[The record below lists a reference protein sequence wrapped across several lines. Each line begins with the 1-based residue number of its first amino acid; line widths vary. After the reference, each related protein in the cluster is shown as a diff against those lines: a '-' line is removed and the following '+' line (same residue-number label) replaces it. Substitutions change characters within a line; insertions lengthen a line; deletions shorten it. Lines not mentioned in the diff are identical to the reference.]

1 MASANKKG
9 NDDWQ
14 KRKAITDAYTKRGLN
29 YAEGD
34 KIVDDWLKSGVSTE
48 SALETIG
55 KAGRQELGTGAKGA
69 NKIHAQPHQD
79 EDGNWQVGKYT
90 PFGSTDHQA
99 NFAHQS
105 GHTQGTINYIN
116 DFYKNL
122 ADKDV
127 IEKHNLTGTKTF
139 TGAGDEVFQSGGWL
153 DLLQSG
159 EISQQDFEKNVF
171 DFYKDTGEGVEP
183 PPPPRP
189 PCPTP
194 DMTILLSD
202 GSTKPAGELKVGDEV
217 DTLHED
223 TLNRGNHKVT
233 YAEIVQSSILELDF
247 SGRKIKCSTS
257 HKFYSNNEWV
267 EAQDLVVGQKVSLL
281 EGEVEF
287 TGSTPLSEGDVVRI
301 QIEDA
306 HTYIC
311 EGFLSHNKSPQPLPP
326 GGGGDNWWN
335 QWSDQNEFGDWLKG
349 LLGGQNQQS
358 GWPWGGYGPPVGAG
372 GVGINYGPG
381 GGYLSGATGGIYNQ
395 FNRGSGGAANRAA
408 LQSLGITL

>member
-79 EDGNWQVGKYT
+79 EDGNWHVGKYT
-90 PFGSTDHQA
+90 AFGSTDGQA
-99 NFAHQS
+99 NFAHLT
-105 GHTQGTINYIN
+105 GHTQGTRTYLN
-116 DFYKNL
+116 DFYKSL

-127 IEKHNLTGTKTF
+127 IEKHNLTGTETF

-159 EISQQDFEKNVF
+159 GISQQDFEKNVF
-171 DFYKDTGEGVEP
+171 DFYKDPGKKTVEE
-183 PPPPRP
+183 
-189 PCPTP
+189 
-194 DMTILLSD
+194 I
-202 GSTKPAGELKVGDEV
+202 EV
-217 DTLHED
+217 IE
-223 TLNRGNHKVT
+223 NNNNNNNNVT
-233 YAEIVQSSILELDF
+233 
-247 SGRKIKCSTS
+247 
-257 HKFYSNNEWV
+257 
-267 EAQDLVVGQKVSLL
+267 
-281 EGEVEF
+281 EV
-287 TGSTPLSEGDVVRI
+287 
-301 QIEDA
+301 
-306 HTYIC
+306 
-311 EGFLSHNKSPQPLPP
+311 
-326 GGGGDNWWN
+326 DNWWN
-335 QWSDQNEFGDWLKG
+335 QWANQNEFGDWLKD
-349 LLGGQNQQS
+349 LLGGQNQQNQQS